1 MYISGNLKP
10 STVVARIAQVNGQK
24 HPQRVLLRRRLRAD
38 RAVSTSALLRISNE
52 RRKGNKERKI
62 ERERERERAVHFS
75 AVALTSLSPPF
86 SLSLSLSLACQS
98 YLCLSLSLSLAFSTS
113 LSLSLSPPLL
123 ALTAAGLG
131 GGMRH
136 SRHGRA
142 CCQSALRPTQCDRRK
157 GRAERERI

>member
-1 MYISGNLKP
+1 MRGWSCRCRR
-10 STVVARIAQVNGQK
+10 TVSCGDAECA
-24 HPQRVLLRRRLRAD
+24 P
-38 RAVSTSALLRISNE
+38 TE
-52 RRKGNKERKI
+52 RYPHQSCYAGEEGGEEGREREREK
-62 ERERERERAVHFS
+62 ERERERPVHFS

-86 SLSLSLSLACQS
+86 WLSLSLSLACQS

>member
-52 RRKGNKERKI
+52 RRKGNKGRKI
-62 ERERERERAVHFS
+62 EREREREARPLFGRRPH
-75 AVALTSLSPPF
+75 LSLSPF
-86 SLSLSLSLACQS
+86 LALSLSLSR
-98 YLCLSLSLSLAFSTS
+98 LSVLPMSFSLSLAFSTS
-113 LSLSLSPPLL
+113 QSLSLSPPLL